1 MGTGICWCKGK
12 CIVNRSDNRR
22 RYELNGSCF
31 SSIQFFPFMLELV
44 GMHGCMWFFAGSTLI
59 GVFFVYFCIPETKG
73 KSIEAIV
80 EQLEAK

>member
-1 MGTGICWCKGK
+1 
-12 CIVNRSDNRR
+12 
-22 RYELNGSCF
+22 
-31 SSIQFFPFMLELV
+31 MLELV